1 MTIHNNM
8 NKNTKLFL
16 AIASSVYI
24 LYHFITLIYSPIPW
38 FDEVSLASVT
48 DSYIKNGTYY
58 ETCRILV
65 IPDEKLVYGPLF
77 FMLQAFIIKIL
88 GFSIFSVRLS
98 SLVFGIIILGMIY
111 KICQHFRFS
120 TAATFVAIAI
130 VAFEPNFNQFLHS
143 GRMDFM
149 TLFFFLL
156 SYLVYI
162 KVANGVNAKTALQGL
177 IIGVLLACAALTTP
191 RIIFA
196 FSFYVFAF
204 VYEIVGDKSKT
215 ILHTLLKYCCIAIG
229 FIGIYSLW
237 IFSAFG
243 SLKGYIDYNTN
254 SPVIQSHTGV
264 ESAFRPSY
272 YLFVFIYAL
281 IALLVSLRNKALTQ
295 NRNLLLFTIPII
307 ISFIFIVTGGLTGRY
322 FALVDTFLAI
332 MIAGLTMHL
341 HNGKAMKYATYTLI
355 FFFGSIFMVKAIYVA
370 ASASLRNP
378 YTNEA
383 AITKYIKPNNAIAA
397 DFQYYYIAR
406 NKNCTFLSLDENG
419 MMDKKME
426 YIYKNKFRYFIV
438 SNKNWAADY
447 YHTEVQK
454 NNYKLIATL
463 NMENN
468 ASSLF
473 DRVIK
478 KLPYRISESYS
489 CRIYEYTGN

>member
-1 MTIHNNM
+1 M

-16 AIASSVYI
+16 AIASFVYI
-24 LYHFITLIYSPIPW
+24 LYHFLTLIYSPIPW

-65 IPDEKLVYGPLF
+65 VPDEKLVYGPLF
-77 FMLQAFIIKIL
+77 FMLQAFVVKLL
-88 GFSIFSVRLS
+88 GFSIFSIRLS
-98 SLVFGIIILGMIY
+98 SLVFGIINLGLIY
-111 KICQHFRFS
+111 KICRHFKFS
-120 TAATFVAIAI
+120 LAATFVAIAI

-162 KVANGVNAKTALQGL
+162 KTDSSSLPKTLLFGL
-177 IIGVLLACAALTTP
+177 AIGILLAFAALTTP
-191 RIIFA
+191 RIIFT
-196 FSFYVFAF
+196 FSFYVVAF
-204 VYEIVGDKSKT
+204 VYEILGEKSKT
-215 ILHTLLKYCCIAIG
+215 ILHTLIKFCCIAVG
-229 FIGIYSLW
+229 FIGIYSIW

-254 SPVIQSHTGV
+254 SPIIQAHTGV

-281 IALLVSLRNKALTQ
+281 IALLVSLRNKSLRY
-295 NRNLLLFTIPII
+295 NRDLLLFTIPII
-307 ISFIFIVTGGLTGRY
+307 VSFIFIVTGGLTGRY
-322 FALVDTFLAI
+322 FALADAFLAI

-341 HNGKAMKYATYTLI
+341 HNGKALKYATYTLI
-355 FFFGSIFMVKAIYVA
+355 LFFSGIFTVKALYVA

-378 YTNEA
+378 HTNEA
-383 AITKYIKPNNAIAA
+383 AITKYIQPNNAIAA

-419 MMDKKME
+419 LMDKKLE

-438 SNKNWAADY
+438 STKNWAADY

-468 ASSLF
+468 ASGMF
-473 DRVIK
+473 NRIIK
-478 KLPYRISESYS
+478 KLPYKINESYS
-489 CRIYEYTGN
+489 CRIYEYKGE

>member
-1 MTIHNNM
+1 M

-77 FMLQAFIIKIL
+77 FMLQAFVVKIL
-88 GFSIFSVRLS
+88 GFSIFSIRLS
-98 SLVFGIIILGMIY
+98 SLVFGIINLGLIY
-111 KICQHFRFS
+111 NICRHFKFS
-120 TAATFVAIAI
+120 IAATFVAIAI

-162 KVANGVNAKTALQGL
+162 KTDSSSHPKTILYGL
-177 IIGVLLACAALTTP
+177 AIGILLACAALTTP

-196 FSFYVFAF
+196 FSFYVVAF

-215 ILHTLLKYCCIAIG
+215 IMHTLIKYSCIAVG
-229 FIGIYSLW
+229 FIGIYSIW
-237 IFSAFG
+237 IFTAFG

-254 SPVIQSHTGV
+254 SPIIQSHTGV

-281 IALLVSLRNKALTQ
+281 IALLVSLRNKSLKD
-295 NRNLLLFTIPII
+295 NRDLLLFTIPII

-322 FALVDTFLAI
+322 FALADTFLAI

-341 HNGKAMKYATYTLI
+341 HNGKALKYATFSLI
-355 FFFGSIFMVKAIYVA
+355 FFFGSIFLVKAIYVA
-370 ASASLRNP
+370 SSASLRNP

-406 NKNCTFLSLDENG
+406 NKNCTFLALEENG
-419 MMDKKME
+419 LMDKKLE
-426 YIYKNKFRYFIV
+426 YTYKNKFRYFIV
-438 SNKNWAADY
+438 SSKNWAADY
-447 YHTEVQK
+447 YYTELHK

-463 NMENN
+463 NMEN
-468 ASSLF
+468 SSTNMF
-473 DRVIK
+473 NKIIK

-489 CRIYEYTGN
+489 CRIYEYMGE

>member
-1 MTIHNNM
+1 
-8 NKNTKLFL
+8 
-16 AIASSVYI
+16 
-24 LYHFITLIYSPIPW
+24 
-38 FDEVSLASVT
+38 
-48 DSYIKNGTYY
+48 
-58 ETCRILV
+58 
-65 IPDEKLVYGPLF
+65 
-77 FMLQAFIIKIL
+77 MLQAFVVKIL
-88 GFSIFSVRLS
+88 GFSIFSIRLS
-98 SLVFGIIILGMIY
+98 SLVFGIINLGLIY
-111 KICQHFRFS
+111 KICRHFKFS
-120 TAATFVAIAI
+120 IAATFVAIAI

-162 KVANGVNAKTALQGL
+162 KTDSSSHPKTILYGL
-177 IIGVLLACAALTTP
+177 AIGILLACAALTTP

-196 FSFYVFAF
+196 FSFYVVAF

-215 ILHTLLKYCCIAIG
+215 IMHTLIKYSCIAVG
-229 FIGIYSLW
+229 FIGIYSIW
-237 IFSAFG
+237 IFTAFG

-254 SPVIQSHTGV
+254 SPIIQSHTGV

-281 IALLVSLRNKALTQ
+281 IALLVSLRNKSLKD
-295 NRNLLLFTIPII
+295 NRDLLLFTIPII

-322 FALVDTFLAI
+322 FALADTFLAI

-341 HNGKAMKYATYTLI
+341 HNGKALKYATFSLI
-355 FFFGSIFMVKAIYVA
+355 FFFGSIFLVKAIYVA
-370 ASASLRNP
+370 SSASLRNP

-406 NKNCTFLSLDENG
+406 NKNCTFLALEENG
-419 MMDKKME
+419 LMDKKLE
-426 YIYKNKFRYFIV
+426 YTYKNKFRYFIV
-438 SNKNWAADY
+438 SSKNWAADY
-447 YHTEVQK
+447 YYTELHK

-463 NMENN
+463 NMEN
-468 ASSLF
+468 SSSNMF
-473 DRVIK
+473 NKIIK

-489 CRIYEYTGN
+489 CKIYEYMGE